1 MILSLTR
8 QIQRLTVRQR
18 VVIFITLILLPVV
31 LKYLP
36 DFIQICPAVD
46 FTITVVS
53 GLLAALLVASSMN
66 DDRSRTERLI
76 DEKLDPLAG
85 ELRQVHEGH
94 ENAEVDLRQKVD
106 ALEEVMR
113 WGFRQLG
120 VTPPKR
126 PILLRG
132 KATFGVPRASSGT
145 LSVRGGSKLI
155 RFRRWVR
162 RLAAGVWRAVYGE
175 RGEI

>member
-94 ENAEVDLRQKVD
+94 ENAEIDLRQKVD

-132 KATFGVPRASSGT
+132 KATFCAPRASGT

-155 RFRRWVR
+155 RFRRRVR
-162 RLAAGVWRAVYGE
+162 RLAAGVWRVVYGE